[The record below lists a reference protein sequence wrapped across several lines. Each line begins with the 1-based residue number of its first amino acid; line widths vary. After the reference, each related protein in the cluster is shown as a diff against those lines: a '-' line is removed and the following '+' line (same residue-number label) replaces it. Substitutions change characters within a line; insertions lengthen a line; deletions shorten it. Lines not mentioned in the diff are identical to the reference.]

1 MKTMETVG
9 KKLVHGLCL
18 LGTMVTLS
26 GCYSAEERE
35 MIREA
40 REKAKQ
46 EQVAKQQAE
55 EAEAKRK
62 AEQATAEKKH
72 KAEAAAAEKKLIASM
87 PYTLIGKHEQN
98 AAPYSSRDM
107 NSCCLR
113 FDTDG
118 NTNTTEMVFDI
129 LMNCHSIAARVW
141 DAKIGEAKTKTEWE
155 KALLSE
161 GVSHCKESWHRGNRL
176 MHTATWYDVR

>member
-35 MIREA
+35 MIHEA

-46 EQVAKQQAE
+46 EQVAKQQAK

-62 AEQATAEKKH
+62 AEQA
-72 KAEAAAAEKKLIASM
+72 AAEKKRIA

-98 AAPYSSRDM
+98 GASYNARDM

-118 NTNTTEMVFDI
+118 NTNTTEMVFDVN
-129 LMNCHSIAARVW
+129 MNCHSIAARVW

-155 KALLSE
+155 KALLGE

-176 MHTATWYDVR
+176 MHTATWYDVQ

>member
-35 MIREA
+35 MSHEA

-62 AEQATAEKKH
+62 AEQA
-72 KAEAAAAEKKLIASM
+72 AAEKKRIASM